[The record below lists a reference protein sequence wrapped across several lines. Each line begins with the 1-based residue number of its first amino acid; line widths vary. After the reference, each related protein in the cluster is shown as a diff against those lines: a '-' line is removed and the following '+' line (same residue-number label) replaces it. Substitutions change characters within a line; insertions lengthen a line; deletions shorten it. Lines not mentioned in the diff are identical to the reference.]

1 MGQTKAKLRRG
12 APAFGGWVMLGHPG
26 VAEVMAGEGFD
37 WLGIDLEH
45 TGIDLPALENICR
58 GVRGSG
64 VDLLVRLHSN
74 DAVLAK
80 RALDLGAGGIIVPNV
95 CSAAEAEAAVRIAK
109 YPPEGVRGA
118 ALARCADYGRDF
130 AGYFARHNDDVLV
143 VVMLEHISAVR
154 NVDEILDTPGLDA
167 TLIGPYD
174 LSASMELPGQLD
186 HPDVRSAQQRLLD
199 ACARHNV
206 PAGIHVVPVDRAQVE
221 ERVRQGFRFMALGID
236 TQFLMHGCRT
246 MLGTAQKGP

>member
-12 APAFGGWVMLGHPG
+12 EAAFGGWVMLGHPA

-37 WLGIDLEH
+37 WLGIDMEH
-45 TGIDLPALENICR
+45 TGIELPALENLCR
-58 GVRGSG
+58 AVRGSG

-80 RALDLGAGGIIVPNV
+80 KALDLGADGIIVPSVN
-95 CSAAEAEAAVRIAK
+95 SGAEAAEAVRIAK
-109 YPPEGVRGA
+109 YPPEGVRGS

-130 AGYFARHNDDVLV
+130 AGYFARHNEDVLV

-154 NVDEILDTPGLDA
+154 NVDDILAVPGIDA

-174 LSASMELPGQLD
+174 LSASMEQAGQLD
-186 HPDVRSAQQRLLD
+186 HPDVRGAQQTLLD
-199 ACARHNV
+199 ACNRHRV

-221 ERVRQGFRFMALGID
+221 ERVQQGFRFVALGID
-236 TQFLMHGCRT
+236 THFLMHGCRV
-246 MLGTAQKGP
+246 MLGTR